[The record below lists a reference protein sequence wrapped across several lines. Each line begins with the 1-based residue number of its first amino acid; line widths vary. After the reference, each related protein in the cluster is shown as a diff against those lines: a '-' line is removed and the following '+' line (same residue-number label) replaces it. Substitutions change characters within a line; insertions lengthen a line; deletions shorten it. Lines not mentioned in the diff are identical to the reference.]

1 MTPANNKTMTILSLL
16 IALLAF
22 LTYGCAGP
30 SENAALKTAQNSYM
44 QAKADPNVQN
54 HASVPL
60 YEAGKMLSQAK
71 NAESDIEKSHLA
83 YMAQKQTEIAVAM
96 ARQKTAEIERQQLTG
111 NADKILLQ
119 QASSKAE
126 AAEEELAALK
136 AKKTDRGL
144 VMTLGDVLFTTGN
157 ANLLPGAQRTLDKL
171 AAYLKKNPEKKVS
184 IEGHTDSR
192 GSEDFNMML
201 SKRRADSVRSALI
214 DRGISSDRITAKGL
228 GERYP
233 IAGND
238 TAAGRQQNRR
248 VEIIISSA
256 E

>member
-1 MTPANNKTMTILSLL
+1 MTTANNKTLTILSLL
-16 IALLAF
+16 ITLLTLF
-22 LTYGCAGP
+22 TFGCAGP

-44 QAKADPNVQN
+44 RAKADPSVQN

-60 YEAGKMLSQAK
+60 YEAGKMLNMAK
-71 NAESDIEKSHLA
+71 NAESDDEMSHLA
-83 YMAQKQTEIAVAM
+83 YMSEKQTEIAVAM
-96 ARQKTAEIERQQLTG
+96 ARQKTAEIQSRQLTD

-126 AAEEELAALK
+126 AAEEELAELK
-136 AKKTDRGL
+136 TRKTDRGL

-157 ANLLPGAQRTLDKL
+157 ADLLPGAQRSIDKL
-171 AAYLKKNPEKKVS
+171 AAYLNKNPDKKIS
-184 IEGHTDSR
+184 IEGHTDSK
-192 GSEDFNMML
+192 GSENFNMML

-214 DRGISSDRITAKGL
+214 ARGISSDRITVKGL
-228 GERYP
+228 GELYP
-233 IAGND
+233 VAGND

-248 VEIIISSA
+248 VEIVISSA